1 MIRIAVIDDEKEE
14 QERLLGYYQRLRE
27 EVHEDLDIHTY
38 LSGDEF
44 LSVQEEPFDLI
55 CLDIDMDGLD
65 GISTAKEIR
74 KKDEQVIIIFVTNM
88 AQMAI
93 RGYEVQAL
101 DFVVKPVNYYSFAMK
116 MTNAFR
122 MLKNRK
128 SRNIVL
134 TTASGMQKI
143 STDDLYYVEVNGH
156 YLYYHTKDQ
165 TIRHTASVRCP
176 SGMARRMCHASR
188 CWGEA
193 REKERFSR
201 RFSAILSAPFSP
213 RHLGREALVAPGV
226 QAYVIQDKRPEKALH
241 GPAVPLQQGGP
252 AAQEY
257 RGHGPHV
264 QAALQDGG
272 EQFPHILV
280 HLGVDDGPDA
290 LVHAGRVAPQDAFD
304 LGCGQ

>member
-1 MIRIAVIDDEKEE
+1 MIRIAVIDDEQEE

-134 TTASGMQKI
+134 TTAGGMQRI

-165 TIRHTASVRCP
+165 TIRQKASMKEIEDRLAGLSFKRCNNCYLVNLKYVDCVNKDDLKV
-176 SGMARRMCHASR
+176 GNDWLKISR
-188 CWGEA
+188 P
-193 REKERFSR
+193 RKKEF
-201 RFSAILSAPFSP
+201 LQ
-213 RHLGREALVAPGV
+213 ALAN
-226 QAYVIQDKRPEKALH
+226 YM
-241 GPAVPLQQGGP
+241 GG
-252 AAQEY
+252 
-257 RGHGPHV
+257 
-264 QAALQDGG
+264 
-272 EQFPHILV
+272 I
-280 HLGVDDGPDA
+280 
-290 LVHAGRVAPQDAFD
+290 D
-304 LGCGQ
+304 L